1 MMRISPVNFNSY
13 KSNNNVSFEKSFKQ
27 IRNAAPTDELK
38 KIIKWA
44 ISGKTDIAI
53 ECGIPNLLHYGQ
65 RGEVQ
70 KKQVIGVLQDLIDS
84 EDLAHEP
91 SRRTLLNGYEG
102 QEKEFPG
109 YLGILKILKG
119 NN

>member
-1 MMRISPVNFNSY
+1 MRITPVNFNSY
-13 KSNNNVSFEKSFKQ
+13 KRNNNVSFEKNFRQ
-27 IRNAAPTDELK
+27 IMNDAPTKELK
-38 KIIKWA
+38 EILKWA
-44 ISGKTDIAI
+44 TCGKTDLAI
-53 ECGIPNLLHYGQ
+53 ECGIPDLLKYGK
-65 RGEVQ
+65 RGKAERTQ
-70 KKQVIGVLQDLIDS
+70 AIDILKDLIAS

-102 QEKEFPG
+102 QEIEYPG